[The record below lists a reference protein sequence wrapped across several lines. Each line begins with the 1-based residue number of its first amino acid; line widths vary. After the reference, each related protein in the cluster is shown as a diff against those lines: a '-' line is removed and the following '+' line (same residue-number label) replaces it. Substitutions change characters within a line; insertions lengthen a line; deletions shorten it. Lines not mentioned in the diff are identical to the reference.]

1 MWSMTNTY
9 LPSGSLD
16 LSICQAESVPIK
28 NPGHWVSSEL
38 PWFAT
43 FPMCCLSSL
52 LGGLSICYLAPLE
65 RTRGSAHLVSQDL
78 PRALFHFA
86 DCAWYPLAVV
96 NDSREYNY
104 GLNAVS
110 HDSHSYSSD
119 DIICPYF
126 SYQSN
131 SGPHPSFTKADIC
144 CHFWGSLLSL
154 ELWKSPERSSHSVAA
169 AISLLLLVL
178 WPRHFSV
185 VSLSVVLP
193 AIHKMR
199 YGHSTPSLPLPV
211 PKFRQLQKNTVS
223 RDSIPASSFLKGIP
237 SLPISDN

>member
-1 MWSMTNTY
+1 MNTY
-9 LPSGSLD
+9 FPSGSLD

-43 FPMCCLSSL
+43 FPLCYLNPL
-52 LGGLSICYLAPLE
+52 LGELSTCYLAPLG
-65 RTRGSAHLVSQDL
+65 RTLGSSHLVSQDL
-78 PRALFHFA
+78 PHALFHFA
-86 DCAWYPLAVV
+86 DCAWYPFAVV
-96 NDSREYNY
+96 NHSHEHNY
-104 GLNAVS
+104 GLNPVS
-110 HDSHSYSSD
+110 HDRHSYSSD
-119 DIICPYF
+119 DIIFPHF
-126 SYQSN
+126 SYQSD

-144 CHFWGSLLSL
+144 CRFGASLLSL

-169 AISLLLLVL
+169 VISLLLLVL
-178 WPRHFSV
+178 WPRRFSV

-193 AIHKMR
+193 AVHEMR
-199 YGHSTPSLPLPV
+199 DGHSTPSLPLPV
-211 PKFRQLQKNTVS
+211 PKFRQLQKNIVS